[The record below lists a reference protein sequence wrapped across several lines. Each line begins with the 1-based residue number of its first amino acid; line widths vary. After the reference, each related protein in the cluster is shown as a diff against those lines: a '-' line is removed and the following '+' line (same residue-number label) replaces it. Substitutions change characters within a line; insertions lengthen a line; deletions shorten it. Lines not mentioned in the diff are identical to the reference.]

1 VGFDRII
8 GQDLLKS
15 RMASEVVSR
24 RGSTYIVS
32 GPSGSGKT
40 YISNELGKAFLCES
54 PVQNGACGKCRCC
67 LYSENGTNP
76 DIIRVEPEKEG
87 SNISVDRIR
96 ETVVGDYETAP
107 RFSPNKVYII
117 NGDAL
122 GKESQNALLK
132 SIEEPPSDVIF
143 IFEVTNTDTLLPT
156 ILSRAAEYKIRPYE
170 TSEVKQI
177 ISGIRPDLSEEDL
190 DMLSEFADG
199 IPGRGIRL
207 SEDESFSELKDK
219 LMELVLT
226 MPEKKLHEVIMDSE
240 EIFGEYQSNYLEPT
254 ILLMWLC
261 GDIMRLV
268 SDIDCESIRFG
279 SDRTRIEKF
288 TVAHPQIRQKEIG
301 RAIEAIDKFVS
312 DRKVNVN
319 YDGSVTAMM
328 LKIYKEF
335 SR

>member
-1 VGFDRII
+1 
-8 GQDLLKS
+8 
-15 RMASEVVSR
+15 MA
-24 RGSTYIVS
+24 
-32 GPSGSGKT
+32 
-40 YISNELGKAFLCES
+40 
-54 PVQNGACGKCRCC
+54 NGACGKCRCC

-87 SNISVDRIR
+87 SNISVERIR

-143 IFEVTNTDTLLPT
+143 SFEVTNTDTLLPT

-170 TSEVKQI
+170 ASEVRKI
-177 ISGIRPDLSEEDL
+177 ISGIRPDLSDEDL

-199 IPGRGIRL
+199 IPVRGIRL
-207 SEDESFSELKDK
+207 SEDDSFSELKDK

-226 MPEKKLHEVIMDSE
+226 MPEKKLYEVILDSE

-254 ILLMWLC
+254 ILLMWLL

-288 TVAHPQIRQKEIG
+288 TVAHPEIRQKEIG
-301 RAIEAIDKFVS
+301 RAIEAIDRFVA